1 MPKLKRTLDEIINTP
16 ERTRRRKPHGNIKVD
31 EEILV
36 SAVQQ
41 GMPQWKAAQMA
52 GSKAKTKDSLKEV
65 AQRVLYDRKTGST
78 AFVEKLKLKQDMI
91 LNAMTSEKADSESF
105 RHLAQALGIINE
117 RIRLIEGKSTENKAV
132 VIRWDDGS
140 AVQTEQIKEAEAV
153 EPPPQLGQ

>member
-1 MPKLKRTLDEIINTP
+1 
-16 ERTRRRKPHGNIKVD
+16 
-31 EEILV
+31 
-36 SAVQQ
+36 
-41 GMPQWKAAQMA
+41 
-52 GSKAKTKDSLKEV
+52 
-65 AQRVLYDRKTGST
+65 
-78 AFVEKLKLKQDMI
+78 LKLKQDMI